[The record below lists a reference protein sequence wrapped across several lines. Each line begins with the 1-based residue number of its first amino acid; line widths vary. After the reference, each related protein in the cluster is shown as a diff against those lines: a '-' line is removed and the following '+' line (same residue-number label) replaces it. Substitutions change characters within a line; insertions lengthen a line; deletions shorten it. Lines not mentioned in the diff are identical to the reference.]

1 MENFN
6 VKKANLLNAVMYEVT
21 KLGLADHPDVPMFE
35 KSMRRSAEELYE
47 LIDEG
52 EFKKASTVVSRLESI
67 VITFVNSLWLH
78 NHISFVTATELK
90 GRFHQF
96 AEAKRSELWDKKCRK
111 DEDEFNR
118 EAERKRHEFEDA
130 YQRSVEEHESID
142 YDEFERH
149 INEKL
154 KEVYRECDEMKKAMN
169 QSSKPSTIIII
180 MK

>member
-1 MENFN
+1 MKNENL
-6 VKKANLLNAVMYEVT
+6 VNAVMNEVN
-21 KLGLADHPDVPMFE
+21 KLGLAHLPDTPMFE

-67 VITFVNSLWLH
+67 VITFVDSLWFH

-111 DEDEFNR
+111 DDE
-118 EAERKRHEFEDA
+118 
-130 YQRSVEEHESID
+130 ESID
-142 YDEFERH
+142 YDEFDRH
-149 INEKL
+149 INEKIQ
-154 KEVYRECDEMKKAMN
+154 EVYRECDEMKKAMN

>member
-21 KLGLADHPDVPMFE
+21 KLGLADHPDVPMFK
-35 KSMRRSAEELYE
+35 KSMERLASEMYE

-52 EFKKASTVVSRLESI
+52 EFRKAHTVVSKLEAT
-67 VITFVNSLWLH
+67 VISFVDSLWFH
-78 NHISFVTATELK
+78 DHISFVKATELK
-90 GRFHQF
+90 DRFRQF
-96 AEAKRSELWDKKCRK
+96 ANAKRDELWDKASRK
-111 DEDEFNR
+111 EDEEFNKI
-118 EAERKRHEFEDA
+118 AEQKRHEFDAA
-130 YQRSVEEHESID
+130 YQKNAEETPID

-149 INEKL
+149 IDEKIH
-154 KEVYRECDEMKKAMN
+154 EIYRQYDEMEKVMN

>member
-1 MENFN
+1 MKSENL
-6 VKKANLLNAVMYEVT
+6 VNAVMNEVN
-21 KLGLADHPDVPMFE
+21 KLGLAHHPDTPMFE

-67 VITFVNSLWLH
+67 VITFVDSLWFH

-111 DEDEFNR
+111 DDEEFNR
-118 EAERKRHEFEDA
+118 EAEQRRHEFDA
-130 YQRSVEEHESID
+130 VYQRNVEESID
-142 YDEFERH
+142 YDEFDRH
-149 INEKL
+149 INEKIQ
-154 KEVYRECDEMKKAMN
+154 EVYREYDEMKKAMN

>member
-1 MENFN
+1 MKSENL
-6 VKKANLLNAVMYEVT
+6 VNAVMNEVN
-21 KLGLADHPDVPMFE
+21 KLGLAHHPDTPMFE

-67 VITFVNSLWLH
+67 VITFVDSLWFH

-111 DEDEFNR
+111 DDEEFNR
-118 EAERKRHEFEDA
+118 EAEQRRHEFDDV
-130 YQRSVEEHESID
+130 YQRSVEEHEESID
-142 YDEFERH
+142 YDEFDRH
-149 INEKL
+149 INEKIQ
-154 KEVYRECDEMKKAMN
+154 EVYRECDEMKKAMN

>member
-1 MENFN
+1 MKSENL
-6 VKKANLLNAVMYEVT
+6 VNAVMIEIN
-21 KLGLADHPDVPMFE
+21 KLGLAHHPDTPMFE
-35 KSMRRSAEELYE
+35 KSMRRSAGELYE

-67 VITFVNSLWLH
+67 VITFVDSLWFH

-96 AEAKRSELWDKKCRK
+96 AEVKRSELWDKKCRK
-111 DEDEFNR
+111 DDEEFNR
-118 EAERKRHEFEDA
+118 EAEQRRHEFDA
-130 YQRSVEEHESID
+130 VYQRSVEEHEESID
-142 YDEFERH
+142 YDEFDRH

-154 KEVYRECDEMKKAMN
+154 QEVYRECDEMKKAMN

>member
-1 MENFN
+1 MKSENL
-6 VKKANLLNAVMYEVT
+6 VNAVMNEVN
-21 KLGLADHPDVPMFE
+21 KLGLAHHPDTPMFE

-67 VITFVNSLWLH
+67 VITFVDSLWFH
-78 NHISFVTATELK
+78 DHISFVKATELK

-111 DEDEFNR
+111 DDEEFNR
-118 EAERKRHEFEDA
+118 EAERRRHEFDAA
-130 YQRSVEEHESID
+130 YQRNSEETPID
-142 YDEFERH
+142 YDEFDRH

-154 KEVYRECDEMKKAMN
+154 QEVYRECDEMKKGMN
-169 QSSKPSTIIII
+169 QSSKPSKENSTIIII